1 MGWQLAV
8 GESELELPLLN
19 HMESCQ
25 TGFVNKTHTFFSFL
39 FGGVS
44 LLFIFLFALRNE
56 FLKPLKY
63 FALLFFIWVVC
74 VCYLLIRI

>member
-1 MGWQLAV
+1 MTERQEGRLMGWQLAV

-44 LLFIFLFALRNE
+44 LLFIFFS
-56 FLKPLKY
+56 
-63 FALLFFIWVVC
+63 LLYETSF
-74 VCYLLIRI
+74 